1 MKILLPLCLPMPLPQ
16 PQSSANTSKDT
27 RWQLLQREKCKPSLT
42 EGLDGGGPADT
53 QANAT

>member
-27 RWQLLQREKCKPSLT
+27 CWQLLQREKCKPSLT